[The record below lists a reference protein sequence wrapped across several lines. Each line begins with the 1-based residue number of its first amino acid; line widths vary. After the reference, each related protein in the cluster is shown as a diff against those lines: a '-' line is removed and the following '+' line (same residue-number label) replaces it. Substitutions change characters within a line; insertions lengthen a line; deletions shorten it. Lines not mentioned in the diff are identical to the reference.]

1 MRCDMVSRS
10 IAKVGDSCARSSSP
24 DDNHIG
30 LILLGFIYDGCR
42 RRSEADD
49 AHWLTLNSPWLKSKI
64 RETDFLTL

>member
-10 IAKVGDSCARSSSP
+10 TAKVGDSCARSSSP

-30 LILLGFIYDGCR
+30 LILLGFLYDGCR

-49 AHWLTLNSPWLKSKI
+49 AHWLTLKVNVVRNKVT
-64 RETDFLTL
+64 EFF